1 MVFAKAYAKENG
13 YRIDEMGVLALY
25 NSISNIEK
33 LDKATTISE
42 VKEIVD
48 DAITHVESGK
58 FRKAFSILTSSRF
71 DEDDYVIL
79 HEKDFNI

>member
-1 MVFAKAYAKENG
+1 
-13 YRIDEMGVLALY
+13 MGILALY
-25 NSISNIEK
+25 NNISNIQKVDRE
-33 LDKATTISE
+33 TTLTE

-48 DAITHVESGK
+48 EAVSRVEKGV
-58 FRKAFSILTSSRF
+58 FRKAFSILTGGRY